1 LPARLVGYVDMGAL
15 RTSHPTD
22 TLPLDD
28 GEELLLAIDAVLG
41 DGSGRVLEGAA
52 LELGARM
59 LAQGV
64 GGVVAGDLLATVARM
79 RGLIERPYLGV
90 DVSFQ
95 LTTTDTGFA
104 LSLGVAGRPRSA
116 RLLRHLAAGAIRAAQ
131 RFSRGADEDSLK
143 LYAETI
149 GDRCSLSARYRE
161 PRSSESDA
169 SPARTRR
176 PSRSFRVGPQTNL
189 SEQVERILNRSTTE
203 PPAGLRRT
211 SNPPPGMTHSSP
223 PPPPL
228 AERSS
233 RSERPPAQR
242 DGSLTLPPSPRLP
255 SVTLRENDQG
265 EMEEVAPSDRPTPVG
280 KVGAGAPTDNAT
292 GAPTDNATG
301 APTNNTTVVTGDD
314 PPADNRRK
322 GS

>member
-1 LPARLVGYVDMGAL
+1 MRDVLEVLERGGTVVPRLQERLPARLVGYVDLGAL

-95 LTTTDTGFA
+95 LSTTDTGFA
-104 LSLGVAGRPRSA
+104 LNLGVAGRPRSA
-116 RLLRHLAAGAIRAAQ
+116 RLLRHLAFGAIRAAQ

-149 GDRCSLSARYRE
+149 GDRASVSARYRE
-161 PRSSESDA
+161 PPSDQSDA
-169 SPARTRR
+169 TPARTRR
-176 PSRSFRVGPQTNL
+176 PSRSFRASGQTNL

-203 PPAGLRRT
+203 PPAGMRRT

-223 PPPPL
+223 APPL
-228 AERSS
+228 AERTS

-242 DGSLTLPPSPRLP
+242 DGSITLPPSPRIP

-265 EMEEVAPSDRPTPVG
+265 EMEEIAASDRPTPVG
-280 KVGAGAPTDNAT
+280 A
-292 GAPTDNATG
+292 G
-301 APTNNTTVVTGDD
+301 APTNNAIGAGDD
-314 PPADNRRK
+314 QPTDNRRK
-322 GS
+322 GG

>member
-1 LPARLVGYVDMGAL
+1 VRDVLEILERGGNVVPRLQERLPPRLVGYVDLGAL

-52 LELGARM
+52 LELAART

-95 LTTTDTGFA
+95 LSTTDTGFA
-104 LSLGVAGRPRSA
+104 LSLGVVGRPRSA
-116 RLLRHLAAGAIRAAQ
+116 RLLRHLAFGAIRAAQ
-131 RFSRGADEDSLK
+131 RFSRGADEDSLR

-149 GDRCSLSARYRE
+149 GDRTNVSARYRE
-161 PRSSESDA
+161 PPSVASDTT
-169 SPARTRR
+169 PARTRR
-176 PSRSFRVGPQTNL
+176 PSRSFRVSAQTNL

-203 PPAGLRRT
+203 PPPGSRRT
-211 SNPPPGMTHSSP
+211 SNPPAGLSHSSP
-223 PPPPL
+223 PPPP
-228 AERSS
+228 AADRNSIS
-233 RSERPPAQR
+233 GSERPPQR
-242 DGSLTLPPSPRLP
+242 RDVPITLPPSPRLP
-255 SVTLRENDQG
+255 SVTLRENEQG
-265 EMEEVAPSDRPTPVG
+265 EMEEIPSSDRPTPVSG
-280 KVGAGAPTDNAT
+280 S
-292 GAPTDNATG
+292 
-301 APTNNTTVVTGDD
+301 DD
-314 PPADNRRK
+314 PSQKREQK
-322 GS
+322 GKKSS

>member
-1 LPARLVGYVDMGAL
+1 MQGIRSWFVRDVLEVLERGATVVPRLQERLPPRLVSYVDLGAL

-59 LAQGV
+59 FAQGV

-116 RLLRHLAAGAIRAAQ
+116 RLLRHLAFGAIRAAQ
-131 RFSRGADEDSLK
+131 RFSRG
-143 LYAETI
+143 
-149 GDRCSLSARYRE
+149 G
-161 PRSSESDA
+161 
-169 SPARTRR
+169 
-176 PSRSFRVGPQTNL
+176 G
-189 SEQVERILNRSTTE
+189 
-203 PPAGLRRT
+203 
-211 SNPPPGMTHSSP
+211 
-223 PPPPL
+223 
-228 AERSS
+228 
-233 RSERPPAQR
+233 
-242 DGSLTLPPSPRLP
+242 
-255 SVTLRENDQG
+255 
-265 EMEEVAPSDRPTPVG
+265 
-280 KVGAGAPTDNAT
+280 
-292 GAPTDNATG
+292 
-301 APTNNTTVVTGDD
+301 
-314 PPADNRRK
+314 
-322 GS
+322 

>member
-1 LPARLVGYVDMGAL
+1 VQGIRSWFVRDVLEVLERGGIIVPRLQERLPPRLVSYVDLGAL
-15 RTSHPTD
+15 RASHPTD

-28 GEELLLAIDAVLG
+28 GEELLLAVDAVLG

-52 LELGARM
+52 VELAARL

-64 GGVVAGDLLATVARM
+64 GGVVPGDLLATVARM

-104 LSLGVAGRPRSA
+104 LSVGVAGRPRSA
-116 RLLRHLAAGAIRAAQ
+116 RLLRHLAFGAIRAAR

-149 GDRCSLSARYRE
+149 GDRTSVTARYRE
-161 PRSSESDA
+161 PPSIQGDIT
-169 SPARTRR
+169 PARTRR
-176 PSRSFRVGPQTNL
+176 PTRSFRVSAQTNL

-203 PPAGLRRT
+203 PPAGAPRHT
-211 SNPPPGMTHSSP
+211 SNRPPGMSPSSP
-223 PPPPL
+223 PPPL
-228 AERSS
+228 VERNAG
-233 RSERPPAQR
+233 SERPPPQR
-242 DGSLTLPPSPRLP
+242 EASLPLPPSPRLP

-265 EMEEVAPSDRPTPVG
+265 EMELSDSSDRPTPVVDSDYQG
-280 KVGAGAPTDNAT
+280 NDG
-292 GAPTDNATG
+292 
-301 APTNNTTVVTGDD
+301 
-314 PPADNRRK
+314 RK
-322 GS
+322 KGG